1 VTARRI
7 ARRSVPVNG
16 FRQALDHLA
25 AAQAILGRYRGV
37 VGVALGFERKRGSV
51 QAGKAAYV
59 VHVSRKRDPRNS
71 RERLPEVLFGV
82 PIDVVQRG
90 AAGARF
96 SSGCFAAP
104 AANTDDY
111 GHLGLIAKNPSGA
124 MVGLTVGHVAV
135 PGAYPLTVSTGS
147 QPSVMDCWNLD
158 DNPERGG
165 SLVEAHFAPA
175 QDIALIA
182 LTPAD
187 PSKIDPRLD
196 GKAKA
201 GTPRP
206 ITALLSP
213 PLAVQL
219 VIPGITTWP
228 RGRLTEVGHSGRF
241 DTKSQFGDDNFSGL
255 CTFEF
260 PALDEIE
267 PGWSGSL
274 ICDLANRPLALLSFG
289 AVVRPDADSAPSPT
303 VWAWPMSPHYSF
315 WRLGPA

>member
-1 VTARRI
+1 VTRR
-7 ARRSVPVNG
+7 RVSRYSVPVNG
-16 FRQALDHLA
+16 FRQALDHLGV
-25 AAQAILGRYRGV
+25 AQAILGRYRGV
-37 VGVALGFERKRGSV
+37 VGVAVGFERKRGSLRP
-51 QAGKAAYV
+51 GRAAYV
-59 VHVSRKRDPRNS
+59 VHVSRKRDPRSS
-71 RERLPEVLFGV
+71 RDRLPDELFGV

-90 AAGARF
+90 AAGPRF

-111 GHLGLIAKNPSGA
+111 GHLGLIAKDPSGA
-124 MVGLTVGHVAV
+124 TVGLTVGHVAV
-135 PGAYPLTVSTGS
+135 PGTYPLTVSGGS
-147 QPSVMDCWNLD
+147 QSSVMDCWNLAD
-158 DNPERGG
+158 DPERAG
-165 SLVEAHFAPA
+165 SLVEAYFAPA

-182 LTPAD
+182 LAPAD

-196 GKAKA
+196 GKVKA
-201 GTPRP
+201 GVPRP

-219 VIPGITTWP
+219 VIPGMTTWP
-228 RGRLTEVGHSGRF
+228 LGRLTEVGYRGRF
-241 DTKSQFGDDNFSGL
+241 DTKSQFGDDTFSGL

-289 AVVRPDADSAPSPT
+289 AVVRSDADSAPSPT